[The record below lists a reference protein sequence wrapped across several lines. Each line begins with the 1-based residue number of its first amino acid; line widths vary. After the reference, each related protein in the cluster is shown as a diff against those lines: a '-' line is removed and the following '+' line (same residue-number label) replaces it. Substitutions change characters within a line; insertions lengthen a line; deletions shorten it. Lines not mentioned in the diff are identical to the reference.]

1 VVAEEAM
8 TDARAEILGHV
19 RAALGADQR
28 TRAAPPALPAVLT
41 GAPVEPGE
49 RYERFRSTLERV
61 GGRVERLA
69 SLEASLAR
77 VAELVRERGARRIA
91 LSDAPELARLHAELG
106 PGRELSGPASP
117 RAQLL
122 AAELGVTLAQW
133 GIAETGTLVL
143 ESARERHRLVS
154 LLPPVHVAL
163 VPARA
168 LLGTL
173 GEALAAVRASSGA
186 PASRTITFVTGPS
199 RTADIE
205 LTLVV
210 GVHGP
215 RELHVLVHD
224 SAG

>member
-1 VVAEEAM
+1 MSA
-8 TDARAEILGHV
+8 ARAEVLQRV
-19 RAALGADQR
+19 RAALAADGGLR
-28 TRAAPPALPAVLT
+28 SAPPALPAVLT
-41 GAPVEPGE
+41 GAPVAPAE
-49 RYERFRSTLERV
+49 RYERFCTTLARV
-61 GGRVERLA
+61 GGRVERVA
-69 SLEASLAR
+69 NLEAA
-77 VAELVRERGARRIA
+77 RERVVEEVRARGVRRIA
-91 LSDAPELARLHAELG
+91 LSDAPELAALRARLAPGLDLAG
-106 PGRELSGPASP
+106 PESP
-117 RAQLL
+117 RPELL

-143 ESARERHRLVS
+143 ESARERHRLIS

-163 VPARA
+163 LPARA

-173 GEALAAVRASSGA
+173 GEALAAVRTFTGA

-215 RELHVLVHD
+215 RELHVLVYD
-224 SAG
+224 SPA

>member
-1 VVAEEAM
+1 MSDSRAM
-8 TDARAEILGHV
+8 ILERV
-19 RAALGADQR
+19 RAALAADPER
-28 TRAAPPALPAVLT
+28 RSAPPSLPAVLA
-41 GAPVEPGE
+41 GRPVPEAE
-49 RYERFRSTLERV
+49 RYERFRTTLERV

-69 SLEASLAR
+69 SLEAARAR
-77 VAELVRERGARRIA
+77 VRQLVRERRVGQVSV
-91 LSDAPELARLHAELG
+91 SDAPALEPLV
-106 PGRELSGPASP
+106 
-117 RAQLL
+117 QLL
-122 AAELGVTLAQW
+122 LPEVEVVVPAFSREEQLASEIGITCAQW

-143 ESARERHRLVS
+143 ESARERHRLAS

-163 VPARA
+163 LPARA

-173 GEALAAVRASSGA
+173 GEALAAVRTSTGA
-186 PASRTITFVTGPS
+186 PASRTITLVTGPS

-224 SAG
+224 